1 MLNLLEEL
9 ECKLRGDVFE
19 SGFVRFYSNDF
30 V

>member
-1 MLNLLEEL
+1 MQKLLEEL

-19 SGFVRFYSNDF
+19 SSCVRFYSKDF